1 MAKVPLIQAEPD
13 WEGFGVGPSWR
24 TGSPGAPPAAQRA
37 PTAARA
43 VEVPLVGSAGA
54 SSFGRL
60 VEAVG
65 AEAKGAGTECLTKLS
80 VPALPP
86 TKTGRAQEYRRRLWH
101 RPRR

>member
-1 MAKVPLIQAEPD
+1 VAKVPPIQAEPD
-13 WEGFGVGPSWR
+13 WGGFGVGPSWR

-65 AEAKGAGTECLTKLS
+65 AEAKGAGIEYWMKLPA
-80 VPALPP
+80 PALPP
-86 TKTGRAQEYRRRLWH
+86 TKTG
-101 RPRR
+101 